1 MKPTRNRS
9 IFSLFLCVDL
19 GIHNRKRM
27 SRTGAVHYC
36 SRCGIV
42 TSDDRR
48 QGLSLDSTRGYY
60 PGMKIVFGHPSQE
73 YCGTVESVNHQDGK
87 VRISR
92 IRIVPKW
99 RTLLS
104 KVRASVQA
112 IFAGKTKT

>member
-1 MKPTRNRS
+1 MKQVRARS
-9 IFSLFLCVDL
+9 TFSLFLCVGL
-19 GIHNRKRM
+19 GIHNRKWI

-48 QGLSLDSTRGYY
+48 QGMSLDSTSGYY
-60 PGMKIVFGHPSQE
+60 PGMKIIFGHPGQE
-73 YCGTVESVNHQDGK
+73 YLGTVESVDHQDGK

-104 KVRASVQA
+104 KVRVSVRSL
-112 IFAGKTKT
+112 FTRKKT